1 MSPVVLCQLCHL
13 GICCFLVK
21 TLLQM
26 NAIFSDNDLKM
37 LPSQLRSMTLM
48 HILNPLKRQLRKS
61 DRGHQKR
68 AAYKTKQMSPLD
80 GMIKHRLTQ
89 AEEDKINDIRVNIY
103 KEISRI
109 QYKINYVLGYRLV
122 LSRIWEI
129 PVFFSI

>member
-1 MSPVVLCQLCHL
+1 
-13 GICCFLVK
+13 
-21 TLLQM
+21 M

-48 HILNPLKRQLRKS
+48 HILNPLKRQLWKS
-61 DRGHQKR
+61 DRKQQKR
-68 AAYKTKQMSPLD
+68 AAYQTKQMSPLD

-109 QYKINYVLGYRLV
+109 QYKINYVLGYR
-122 LSRIWEI
+122 
-129 PVFFSI
+129 